1 MKNAVRILIVE
12 DDPDDCLVFQHS
24 ILAIRPSYTVVF
36 KDDAVQ
42 ALRYL
47 SVADELPALIVS
59 DINMPKMDGM
69 QFRQAVLAHERTGLQ
84 TVPFMFLTTAGIGF
98 VQDQMGDVKVDGI
111 YEKPLT
117 RAKVQEVFLDMFSKF
132 GL

>member
-1 MKNAVRILIVE
+1 MKSTILIVE

-24 ILAIRPSYTVVF
+24 ILAIRPTYSVIF

-47 SVADELPALIVS
+47 SIANQLPSLIIS
-59 DINMPKMDGM
+59 DINMPKMDGLE
-69 QFRQAVLAHERTGLQ
+69 FRLAILAHERSELH
-84 TVPFMFLTTAGIGF
+84 TVPFVFLSTAGNAF
-98 VQDQMGDVKVDGI
+98 VKGRLGKTEVDGI

-117 RAKVQEVFLDMFSKF
+117 SASVQDVFLGMFSKC
-132 GL
+132 GI